1 MEGRPAEVEA
11 DAGEAM
17 VVEAGVAL
25 LRWRCP
31 GVRTLRGDG
40 GDRVGPGVAMKRKKM
55 GTTNGAPDLT
65 AHIYGPGKGPLQ
77 VEFKA
82 AGGGRLRPDQV
93 AWIEAERAEGRHVF
107 VVRSVAEMDRAI
119 DKHLKG
125 EPADP
130 PTQTRPRRRRRSAR
144 ASLPPN
150 GTTPPLRTARTP
162 CSHLPTRLP
171 PLA

>member
-1 MEGRPAEVEA
+1 
-11 DAGEAM
+11 M

-25 LRWRCP
+25 LRCWRCP
-31 GVRTLRGDG
+31 GVRTMRGDG
-40 GDRVGPGVAMKRKKM
+40 GDRVGPGVLMKRKKM

-65 AHIYGPGKGPLQ
+65 AHICGPGKGPLQ

-82 AGGGRLRPDQV
+82 VGGGRLRPDQV
-93 AWIEAERAEGRHVF
+93 AWIEAERAEGRQVF
-107 VVRSVAEMDRAI
+107 VVRSVAEMDQAI
-119 DKHLKG
+119 DKHLRG

-144 ASLPPN
+144 ASLPPDGN
-150 GTTPPLRTARTP
+150 RMVPRLRFEPPAP
-162 CSHLPTRLP
+162 PAPISPHACP